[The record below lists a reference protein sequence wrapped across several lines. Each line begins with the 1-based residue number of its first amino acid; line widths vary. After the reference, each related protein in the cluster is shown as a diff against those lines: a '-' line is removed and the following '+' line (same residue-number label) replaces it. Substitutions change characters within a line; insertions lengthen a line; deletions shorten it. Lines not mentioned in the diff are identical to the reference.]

1 LSRPF
6 NHWASRNE
14 DIWAC
19 FLIGK
24 REPNRKNA
32 NPLVEQKVR
41 FPDFSPSFKGG
52 VCQGERPLT
61 YSGGTAPDI
70 LRGTAPDGSADI
82 VAERRIEDWLIGVP
96 SPPAMYVKDM
106 VDGLSRKGTGD
117 VSEKESQVRPK
128 GNMVHP
134 NGLDLTSPQ
143 QVALTTTRPPCF
155 EVEKYALRL
164 CDVTESV

>member
-1 LSRPF
+1 M
-6 NHWASRNE
+6 
-14 DIWAC
+14 
-19 FLIGK
+19 
-24 REPNRKNA
+24 
-32 NPLVEQKVR
+32 
-41 FPDFSPSFKGG
+41 
-52 VCQGERPLT
+52 
-61 YSGGTAPDI
+61 SGGTAPDI

-143 QVALTTTRPPCF
+143 QVALTATRPPCF

-164 CDVTESV
+164 RPSASASNLPPPLPPPPP